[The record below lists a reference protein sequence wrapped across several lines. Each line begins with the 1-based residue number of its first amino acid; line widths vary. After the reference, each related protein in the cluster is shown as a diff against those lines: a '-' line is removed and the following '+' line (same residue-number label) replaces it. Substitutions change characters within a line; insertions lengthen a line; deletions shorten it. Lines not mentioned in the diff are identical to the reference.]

1 MAHTRYATGARSSS
15 HDDRST
21 SQLLSD
27 IGGQTGALIRQEIEL
42 AKLETK
48 EQLTRAG
55 KAGVMFGAAGVTGF
69 MALLLVS
76 FAAAWGLAAV
86 LPDGLAFLIVGI
98 VYAVVAAILLSVGRK
113 KAAEVNLVPQQTVQT
128 LKEDAQWAKTLR
140 K

>member
-1 MAHTRYATGARSSS
+1 MGQTRYPPTGAAS

-48 EQLTRAG
+48 EQMARAS